1 VPVNIQFSRL
11 SQISLND
18 IIELNTNGRVL
29 KQIPLADGINFDEKQ
44 CIAWANAK
52 EKQWQEYGYG
62 PWAFVVDGKFAGWG
76 GLQYEAGDAD
86 LALVLHPD
94 YWGLGKRI
102 FAKITQQ
109 AFNQMGLQSITIL
122 LPPTRVKLQGIY
134 QLGFALD
141 GEVVINNQPFI
152 RYRLC
157 KPSCIEY
164 GG

>member
-1 VPVNIQFSRL
+1 MGLTLMKSSALPGLMKKKNSGKNMATARGHLLLTVN
-11 SQISLND
+11 
-18 IIELNTNGRVL
+18 
-29 KQIPLADGINFDEKQ
+29 
-44 CIAWANAK
+44 
-52 EKQWQEYGYG
+52 
-62 PWAFVVDGKFAGWG
+62 
-76 GLQYEAGDAD
+76 LQYEAGDAD

-102 FAKITQQ
+102 FEKITQQ

-141 GEVVINNQPFI
+141 GEVVINNQQFI